1 MSVLELLARHAGDMP
16 VAFGAAGTK
25 TAAELLSDAARIAR
39 ALPPPSPGSHVLLVS
54 GGDRYAIAAA
64 LLGSLERGH
73 AVALPPNLRRDSI
86 LALQARPEIVALLH
100 DTDSGLAFRLSDL
113 LATGAGDPPL
123 AAPFAPRSL
132 PRDRVIATVFSSGS
146 TGPMLASPKTSGS
159 LLGEASALARTFG
172 IEPGDRV
179 VGSVP
184 PVHIY
189 GLLFTLLLPLVSGA
203 AFARETPHHAE
214 AIAHC
219 VTQYGA
225 SLLVTVPV
233 QLRAL
238 AALRSG
244 SLAGLR
250 RVVSSTGPLP
260 DPVARAFRERHGLAI
275 SEIFGSTETGGIALR
290 ERDAEPAGPWRPF
303 DGVHISPGEGGCL
316 AVDSDYLH
324 PDLPRPFETADLV
337 RLHADGSFTHL
348 GRADGIVKIAGRR
361 VSLQEV
367 EDCLRQQ
374 SQVADAAV
382 VAVDAEGGRGQQ
394 LLAAVAPADC
404 DTARLRAAL
413 LERFEPSC
421 LPRRLLAVE
430 AIPREENGKLTRA
443 RVLALFGLRADERPV
458 EGALDFGA
466 LAREQGG
473 EQERVR
479 VDVKLPEDWS
489 WFDGHFEGFPV
500 LAGAVQLKELV
511 LPVVARA
518 FPGLGSVVALH
529 HVKFSGRIV
538 PGDALTVALERAPS
552 RPRVRFEIRR
562 HGELCSSGT
571 LAFGDA
577 DSDALVDSR
586 VGAGSA

>member
-1 MSVLELLARHAGDMP
+1 MSALDLLARHAGDTP
-16 VAFGAAGTK
+16 VAFGTAGTK

-86 LALQARPEIVALLH
+86 LAVHGRPETVALLH

-113 LATGAGDPPL
+113 LATGDGGPPL
-123 AAPFAPRSL
+123 ASPFVPRF
-132 PRDRVIATVFSSGS
+132 PPGAGVIATVFTSGS
-146 TGPMLASPKTSGS
+146 TGPMLASPKTSGA
-159 LLGEASALARTFG
+159 LLGEAHALARSFAIG
-172 IEPGDRV
+172 PGDRL

-189 GLLFTLLLPLVSGA
+189 GLLFTLLVPLVSGA

-219 VTQYGA
+219 VVQHGA
-225 SLLVTVPV
+225 SVLVTVPV

-244 SLAGLR
+244 ALAGLR

-260 DPVARAFRERHGLAI
+260 DPVARDFRERHGLAI
-275 SEIFGSTETGGIALR
+275 SEVFGSTETGGIALR
-290 ERDAEPAGPWRPF
+290 ERDEEPAGPWRPF
-303 DGVHISPGEGGCL
+303 EGVRVSAGAGGCL

-337 RLHADGSFTHL
+337 RLHADGRFTHL

-374 SQVADAAV
+374 RSVADAAV

-430 AIPREENGKLTRA
+430 SIPREENGKLPRD
-443 RVLALFGLRADERPV
+443 RLLALFGLRADERPLEV
-458 EGALDFGA
+458 ALEFGA
-466 LAREQGG
+466 LARESSG
-473 EQERVR
+473 EPERVQ

-489 WFDGHFEGFPV
+489 WFDGHFEGYPV

-518 FPGLGSVVALH
+518 FPGLGSVESLQR
-529 HVKFSGRIV
+529 VKFSGRIV
-538 PGDALTVALERAPS
+538 PGDALTVVLERARS
-552 RPRVRFEIRR
+552 RQRVRFEIRR
-562 HGELCSSGT
+562 RGELCSSGT
-571 LAFGDA
+571 LAFFAA
-577 DSDALVDSR
+577 DTA
-586 VGAGSA
+586 